1 MRKFLVSGAVIFA
14 GIVASPMIV
23 SPLVTRNVQA
33 ADYSKDPRLKS
44 IRTFFTKLDCPAWQ
58 YAETFLEAA
67 DDYSLDWRLLPSL
80 SYVESSGGKAA
91 INNNFFGWN
100 AGRTRFRSPAD
111 AIHVIGYN
119 LSHSK
124 MYRNK
129 SLDAMLTTYNPV
141 GEYAVKVKQVMRQI
155 SPTK

>member
-14 GIVASPMIV
+14 GIVASPMVV